1 VGKEPT
7 VEDGFRLNW
16 VGPIAIVVC
25 GILIRLTDR
34 TWLVDWF
41 DALSLSEAANRV
53 TSRRSG

>member
-1 VGKEPT
+1 

-25 GILIRLTDR
+25 GVLIRLTDR
-34 TWLVDWF
+34 PWLVDRF
-41 DALSLSEAANRV
+41 DALSLSKAANRV